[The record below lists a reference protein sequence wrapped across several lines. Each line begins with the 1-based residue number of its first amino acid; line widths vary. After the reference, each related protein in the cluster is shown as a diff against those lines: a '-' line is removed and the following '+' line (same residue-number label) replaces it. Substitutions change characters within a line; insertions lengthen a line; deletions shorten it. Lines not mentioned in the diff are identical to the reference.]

1 MKISKLLNKKNF
13 FITLIFFF
21 SLFLKGNSTEP
32 IDIWNLENSKLKTK
46 EKELEK
52 NEDEISTKNSIYEM
66 QSQKKKQFIIEQDE
80 TLLSKEIDIVG
91 LYDPAENSLIMN
103 MWLNS
108 NGHEIVNI
116 FNFLQV

>member
-66 QSQKKKQFIIEQDE
+66 QSQKKNN
-80 TLLSKEIDIVG
+80 LLLNKMRHYYLKKLILWAYMILQKIV
-91 LYDPAENSLIMN
+91 
-103 MWLNS
+103 
-108 NGHEIVNI
+108 
-116 FNFLQV
+116 